1 MLNTDSAVSSAP
13 DDLTARRKNFVSL
26 ITLARAPLVLAG
38 MATAIVHAF
47 RPSWGLLVA
56 TIALMVIS
64 AVTDCFDG
72 KLARKWSVTSRFGA
86 LADPLMDKVFY
97 VATLP
102 TAVLLAMLGGATGH
116 AMILFALDIVSM
128 LRDQWVSFL
137 RSIGSAY
144 GADVRATWSG
154 KFRTALAFPVI
165 VAIYLYL
172 GLLSLGVPQMLP
184 QAWQTGVFVFLAFF
198 ELLLLGVTIL
208 TGCSYTIRYMPFLRR
223 AIDDK

>member
-13 DDLTARRKNFVSL
+13 YDLTARRKNFVSL

-86 LADPLMDKVFY
+86 LADPMMDKVFY

-102 TAVLLAMLGGATGH
+102 AAVFI
-116 AMILFALDIVSM
+116 AMIGGSVRHALILFVLDIVSM

-137 RSIGSAY
+137 RSIGSTYA
-144 GADVRATWSG
+144 ADVRATWFG
-154 KFRTALAFPVI
+154 KFRTALAFHVI

-184 QAWQTGVFVFLAFF
+184 QAWQDGVFIFLAFF
-198 ELLLLGVTIL
+198 EVLLIAVTFL
-208 TGCSYTIRYMPFLRR
+208 TGWRYTVLYMPYLRR
-223 AIDDK
+223 AIEDR